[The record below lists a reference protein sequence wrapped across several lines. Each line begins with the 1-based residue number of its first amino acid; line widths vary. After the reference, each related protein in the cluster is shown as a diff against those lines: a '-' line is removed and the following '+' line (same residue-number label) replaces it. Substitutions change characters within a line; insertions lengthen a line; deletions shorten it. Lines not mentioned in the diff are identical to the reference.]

1 MFRLF
6 EPRSTL
12 ERLQEKYSF
21 LMRRSYEL
29 ALVDKPRSDLL
40 NEKACKI
47 LKEIERMQ
55 QQNQEDQNFD

>member
-12 ERLQEKYSF
+12 ERLQEKYTF
-21 LMRRSYEL
+21 LMRRSFEL
-29 ALVDKPRSDLL
+29 AVVDKNRSDLL

-47 LKEIERMQ
+47 LQEIKRMEK
-55 QQNQEDQNFD
+55 NQDAANSA

>member
-12 ERLQEKYSF
+12 ERLQEKYTF
-21 LMRRSYEL
+21 LMRRSFEL
-29 ALVDKPRSDLL
+29 AVVDKGRSDLL

-47 LKEIERMQ
+47 LQEIRRMEK
-55 QQNQEDQNFD
+55 NQDASNSA

>member
-12 ERLQEKYSF
+12 ERLQEKYTF
-21 LMRRSYEL
+21 LMRRSFEL
-29 ALVDKPRSDLL
+29 AVVDKQRSDLL

-47 LKEIERMQ
+47 LQEIRRMEK
-55 QQNQEDQNFD
+55 NQDASNSA

>member
-12 ERLQEKYSF
+12 EKLQEKYTF

-29 ALVDKPRSDLL
+29 ALIDKDRSDLL
-40 NEKACKI
+40 NDKACKI
-47 LKEIERMQ
+47 MQEIRRMEK
-55 QQNQEDQNFD
+55 NQEARTSD